1 MPYRRK
7 TTPQF
12 VEEAQRVHGEKFDYS
27 EVEYVNTHTPVK
39 IKCRQCGVVFMQEP
53 ASHLSGSGCPKC
65 SKKKTDRKMSQETF
79 IARARAVH
87 GDKYD
92 YSKTVYQDM
101 RSKILVICPRHGE
114 FWQRAQSHILGNG
127 CPECKH
133 EKHIERFK
141 RMMESLKDKER
152 DKQ

>member
-1 MPYRRK
+1 
-7 TTPQF
+7 
-12 VEEAQRVHGEKFDYS
+12 
-27 EVEYVNTHTPVK
+27 
-39 IKCRQCGVVFMQEP
+39 
-53 ASHLSGSGCPKC
+53 
-65 SKKKTDRKMSQETF
+65 MSQETF
-79 IARARAVH
+79 IARARNVH

-101 RSKILVICPRHGE
+101 RSKILIVCPRHGE

-141 RMMESLKDKER
+141 RMMESLKEK
-152 DKQ
+152 